1 MRVALFR
8 LCGAVALLSA
18 GFVMGRLA
26 PEPVVEAQAPRVFE
40 MRTYTTNPGM
50 LPALE
55 TRFRDHTLKFF
66 EKYNMKNIGYWIPTE
81 GPMADTQLI
90 YILSHQSREAAAK
103 SWSGFQNDAEWKK
116 VSSAGGGAMSSKVE
130 SMFLEPTDYS
140 PMK

>member
-40 MRTYTTNPGM
+40 MRTYTTNPGK

-81 GPMADTQLI
+81 GPT
-90 YILSHQSREAAAK
+90 
-103 SWSGFQNDAEWKK
+103 G
-116 VSSAGGGAMSSKVE
+116 
-130 SMFLEPTDYS
+130 
-140 PMK
+140 